1 MNQQTFQANI
11 TMPNIWLKFE
21 LKRMNVWMCT
31 HCVHAYAYI
40 LFAFRLF
47 YIFHVPNKH
56 TVNLCLHNFKRTKWS
71 NNNNEKEINNKRF
84 DKIYHGISFILS
96 LHIDSKPTKN
106 RTIYCS
112 FFRQFYCF
120 TFLSLFEV
128 SFLWFGKFFFIIFF
142 CSVIRKLI
150 IF

>member
-1 MNQQTFQANI
+1 MNWNEWMYECARI
-11 TMPNIWLKFE
+11 VCLCMPTRTICLHF
-21 LKRMNVWMCT
+21 
-31 HCVHAYAYI
+31 AY
-40 LFAFRLF
+40 FT
-47 YIFHVPNKH
+47 FHVPNKH